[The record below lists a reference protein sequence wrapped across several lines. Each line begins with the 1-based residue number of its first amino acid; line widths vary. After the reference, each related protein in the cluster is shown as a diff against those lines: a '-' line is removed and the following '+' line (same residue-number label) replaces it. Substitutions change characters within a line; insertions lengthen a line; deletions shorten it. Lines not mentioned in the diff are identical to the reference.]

1 MPFQW
6 SMHNKNTQYPPRKSP
21 RRSSID
27 YSTAG
32 YYFVTICSYDRE
44 AFFGDVVN
52 DQMRLNPAGQAME
65 DLWVDIPRQFN
76 QVKLDAFVIM
86 PNHIHGIIILEGGIT
101 LSRVVQ
107 AFKSIATHAY
117 VQGVHQHGW
126 KKFDQHLWQRSFYDH
141 VVRNQEDLLRIQE
154 YILNNPLQWAMDNE
168 NPDCLILRADTRS
181 APTKINRGTQI
192 LHFYA

>member
-6 SMHNKNTQYPPRKSP
+6 SMHNKNTQYPSRKSP

-32 YYFVTICSYDRE
+32 YYFVTICSYNRE
-44 AFFGDVVN
+44 TFFGDVVN

-65 DLWVDIPRQFN
+65 DLWADIPRQFN

-101 LSRVVQ
+101 LKPCGPGIQIYRNPRVCP
-107 AFKSIATHAY
+107 
-117 VQGVHQHGW
+117 GG
-126 KKFDQHLWQRSFYDH
+126 
-141 VVRNQEDLLRIQE
+141 
-154 YILNNPLQWAMDNE
+154 P
-168 NPDCLILRADTRS
+168 PTRMEE
-181 APTKINRGTQI
+181 I
-192 LHFYA
+192 